1 MRTKRAIVNAL
12 ESACHIVDGLPSW
25 TYWLVIRWLGCPSGL
40 ASLAAR
46 LDLRWGTGVF
56 QLIGSPGR

>member
-12 ESACHIVDGLPSW
+12 ESACAGVDSLPSW
-25 TYWLVIRWLGCPSGL
+25 TYWLVGRWLGCPSGL

-46 LDLRWGTGVF
+46 LDLRWGVAF
-56 QLIGSPGR
+56 FEPLEPRDP